1 MGAPVLFMTVPTA
14 GSRPALLSALIRDCG
29 LPLNRIVIVATKP
42 DVDLPDGLVVVEDF
56 GPPNIQRWWAE
67 GIAEAQRRGA
77 TSVAVL
83 NDDIR
88 VTPESLPTLAQALID
103 TGAAIA
109 SPSREPFRDGLHKRP
124 LVPYEPRL
132 WGSLWVLRVDS
143 GLRPDQRY
151 VWWYGDNDLDIR
163 ARRDHGG
170 VVLREVEYEH
180 LHPSE
185 GTSSNPAL
193 VAQTDL
199 DAQTFERQYAR
210 MLRLSRFL
218 TRWQRR
224 FGQGKGTADAAV

>member
-1 MGAPVLFMTVPTA
+1 MLFMTVPTA
-14 GSRPALLSALIRDCG
+14 GSRKYLLDALIDDCG
-29 LPLNRIVIVATKP
+29 LPRERIVVVATRP
-42 DVDLPDGLVVVEDF
+42 GVELPDGVVVIEDHS
-56 GPPNIQRWWAE
+56 PPNIQRWWTE
-67 GIAEAQRRGA
+67 GIGEAERRGA
-77 TSVAVL
+77 TSVAVV

-88 VTPESLPTLAQALID
+88 VTPQTLRALEQALAQ

-109 SPSREPFRDGLHKRP
+109 SPSRPPFKNGVHKRP

-132 WGSLWVLRVDS
+132 WGSLWVLRLAS

-193 VAQTDL
+193 VAQTDR
-199 DAQTFERQYAR
+199 DAQTFEAQYAR
-210 MLRLSRFL
+210 MLRLSRFI

-224 FGQGKGTADAAV
+224 LGAVRGSSHEAQ

>member
-1 MGAPVLFMTVPTA
+1 MLFMTVPTA
-14 GSRPALLSALIRDCG
+14 GARAQLLAGLIRDCG
-29 LPLNRIVIVATKP
+29 LPLERIVIVATKP
-42 DVDLPDGLVVVEDF
+42 GVDLPDGVVVVEDF

-67 GIAEAQRRGA
+67 GIAAAERRGA
-77 TSVAVL
+77 TAVAVV

-88 VTPESLPTLAQALID
+88 LTPQTLTTLADALEM

-109 SPSREPFRDGLHKRP
+109 SPSRPPFRNGLHTRP
-124 LVPYEPRL
+124 LAPYEPRL
-132 WGSLWVLRVDS
+132 WGSLWVLRLSS

-170 VVLREVEYEH
+170 VVLCEVEYEH

-185 GTSSNPAL
+185 GTSKNPEL
-193 VAQTDL
+193 VAQTDR
-199 DAQTFERQYAR
+199 DAQTFEAQYAR
-210 MLRLSRFL
+210 MLRLSRFI

-224 FGQGKGTADAAV
+224 LGMGERASREAN